1 MARVTSARPALK
13 ARQYKRA
20 TATTPA
26 PHGST
31 RVTPPAYTSP
41 MPQRSHV
48 TSKDS
53 IESFS
58 VDADREVER
67 TLVRRDGTVSK
78 TRLPLIVG
86 GDSGSAD
93 AAFDLAWLRS
103 TARPEVRH
111 PRDVIRTVDLFAGC
125 GGLSVGIAEA
135 ARGLGMRMDAVLAND
150 IDEDI
155 LGIYSRNFPG
165 AEIVCAPVETLLD
178 GTCGA
183 PVTLSERQF
192 ADRLGPVDLVIGG
205 PPCQGHSDFNNHTR
219 NDDPKNE
226 LYLTMARFCE
236 VVQPTHVII
245 ENVPGVER
253 DRRRVAQ
260 RTWRILEDLGYS
272 VDSGIVDASRL
283 GVAQRRRRSITVASR
298 AVAPNVEEAVGSL
311 EVPERSLAWAIT
323 DLLDVPR
330 DLLIDQ
336 PPRPNDLTRSRID
349 YLFNNGLFDLPD
361 AERPDCHRLKPHS
374 YVSVYGRMHWDRPA
388 QTLTTGFG
396 VMGRGRFVHPSQRR
410 TITPHEAARIQFF
423 PDFFDFG
430 EGPRT
435 LIHKVI
441 GNAVPPKMGYA
452 LGVHLLR

>member
-1 MARVTSARPALK
+1 MASV
-13 ARQYKRA
+13 
-20 TATTPA
+20 
-26 PHGST
+26 
-31 RVTPPAYTSP
+31 
-41 MPQRSHV
+41 
-48 TSKDS
+48 
-53 IESFS
+53 ESFS
-58 VDADREVER
+58 FRARNQIER
-67 TLVRRDGTVSK
+67 TLLRRNGDVSTTVIRTAS
-78 TRLPLIVG
+78 
-86 GDSGSAD
+86 DSAASSAD
-93 AAFDLAWLRS
+93 AAFDLAWLKS
-103 TARPEVRH
+103 ASRPEVAN
-111 PRDVIRTVDLFAGC
+111 PRSVVRIVDLFAGC

-155 LGIYSRNFPG
+155 LGIYSRNFPE
-165 AEIVCAPVETLLD
+165 ADIVCAPVETLLD
-178 GTCGA
+178 GACGD
-183 PVTLSERQF
+183 PPTLKEREF
-192 ADRLGPVDLVIGG
+192 ADRLGVIDMVIGG

-219 NDDPKNE
+219 NNDPKNE

-236 VVQPTHVII
+236 VVRPTHVII

-260 RTWRILEDLGYS
+260 RTWGMLEDLGYS

-283 GVAQRRRRSITVASR
+283 GVAQRRKRSITIASLDIVPSVED
-298 AVAPNVEEAVGSL
+298 AVLSL
-311 EVPERSLAWAIT
+311 EAKERSLAWAIT

-330 DLLIDQ
+330 TRLVDQ
-336 PPRPNDLTRSRID
+336 PPQPNDLTRSRID
-349 YLFNNGLFDLPD
+349 YLFDNDLFDLPD
-361 AERPDCHRLKPHS
+361 SERPDCHRLKPHS

-410 TITPHEAARIQFF
+410 TITPHEAARVQFF

-430 EGPRT
+430 DGPRT

-441 GNAVPPKMGYA
+441 GNAVPPKLGYA